1 MADAR
6 GVPAVS
12 ERDVLTQ
19 RRGMQICTPTQELPG
34 GERTGDRLLRLA
46 EGKTYRLLDASFGN
60 THDGGRGSCCMFVIF

>member
-19 RRGMQICTPTQELPG
+19 RRGMQIRTPAQELPG

-46 EGKTYRLLDASFGN
+46 EGKTCRLLDATFGI
-60 THDGGRGSCCMFVIF
+60 THEG